1 MALPKTYLTTQKNLD
16 GILAAIQTARAP
28 SKFTQQ
34 FLAGLGFKSSSDRLI
49 IGVLKSLG
57 FLSPA
62 GEPTQRYF
70 EFLDQTQA
78 PRVMAEALQEAY
90 EDLYEVNTN
99 AHTLPRNDLKNKMR
113 TLSQGQFSDAVLDK
127 MTMTFQALAKHA
139 DFEAAEESARA
150 GRQAVPMPNGDEAEV
165 DGDGAKPDGE
175 GAPEPELSSPPP
187 APPSAPP
194 NGGAEGGG
202 GDRAFRGG
210 PQIDGLVYNIQI
222 QLPESRD
229 PAVYDALFR
238 SLKTH
243 LLQ

>member
-62 GEPTQRYF
+62 GDPTQRYF
-70 EFLDQTQA
+70 EFLDQSQA
-78 PRVMAEALQEAY
+78 PTVMAEALQEAY
-90 EDLYEVNTN
+90 EGLYEVNTK

-150 GRQAVPMPNGDEAEV
+150 SRQAVPAPNGDQDEV
-165 DGDGAKPDGE
+165 DAE
-175 GAPEPELSSPPP
+175 GAPVPELSPPP
-187 APPSAPP
+187 PPPSSEPPP
-194 NGGAEGGG
+194 NGGGNGGA
-202 GDRAFRGG
+202 GDSAVRGA